1 MYRTAVQEDKVD
13 VIEIKHVLLQHQRRV
28 IIANDEED
36 FQRIHVRRSH
46 LFHDAFRAF
55 SRSTFDISKMLRVCF
70 IGDASIDDGG
80 PRREFFSLLLREI
93 FVKSGLFYGWPD
105 HVVPLHHIEAITT
118 NKFYMIGKMLATC
131 MIQGGEPPV
140 CFSNA
145 VAEYLAYERIES
157 RPCIDDIPDV
167 SIRSLMNEVML

>member
-1 MYRTAVQEDKVD
+1 
-13 VIEIKHVLLQHQRRV
+13 
-28 IIANDEED
+28 
-36 FQRIHVRRSH
+36 
-46 LFHDAFRAF
+46 
-55 SRSTFDISKMLRVCF
+55 MLKVCF

-118 NKFYMIGKMLATC
+118 NQFYMIGKMLAVC

-140 CFSNA
+140 CFSKA
-145 VAEYLAYERIES
+145 IADYLVYERIES
-157 RPCIDDIPDV
+157 LPCIDDIPDV
-167 SIRSLMNEVML
+167 NIRNLMKKVMLWHCIP